1 MPAGVLDALRQRYAE
16 PHRHYHAQPHVDA
29 LLAHLRAHIE
39 LARAPELIEAAIW
52 FHDAIY
58 DTHRFDNEEA
68 SALLAGQMLGELAWA
83 EGDIARVQAL
93 VRATAGHDAPLDDSD
108 AWLFLD
114 LDLSVLGQSRALYE
128 RYSQAI
134 RAEYAWVDEAAY
146 LAGRRG
152 VLQRFLAREAIY
164 RTPALRAVW
173 EAAARANLQAELAT
187 LPA

>member
-1 MPAGVLDALRQRYAE
+1 MLDALRQRYAE

-52 FHDAIY
+52 FHDTIY

-114 LDLSVLGQSRALYE
+114 LDLSVLGQSSALYE